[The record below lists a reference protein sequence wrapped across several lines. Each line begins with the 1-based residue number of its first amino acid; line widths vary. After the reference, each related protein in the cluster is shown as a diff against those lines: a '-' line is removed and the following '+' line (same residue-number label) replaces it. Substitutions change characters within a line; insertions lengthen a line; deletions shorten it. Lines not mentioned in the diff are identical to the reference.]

1 MPTRECQ
8 KEDEQIN
15 IEMDGL
21 KRTVVAFRT
30 KLAEYHEVFFDN
42 EFTDVFDQENNIEA
56 IKLLSNYIENSC

>member
-1 MPTRECQ
+1 MPTREYQ

-42 EFTDVFDQENNIEA
+42 EFTDMFDQENNIET